1 MANYQLAISNIA
13 WHKEDDEAVYTAM
26 QQAGFTGLEI
36 APTRIFP
43 EMPYENLTSAL
54 LFGGYLKNQWGFS
67 VPSMQSI
74 WYGQTGNIFNPADA
88 EHLLDYTAE
97 AFQFAHSLNCP
108 SLVFGCPKNRMRAL
122 GDSDAAAE
130 AFFMQAG
137 NLAARYGVRLAIE
150 ANPPMYTNY
159 LNGTAEAFSLV
170 KRLDNPGLAVN
181 LDLSTMLAQGEKLQN
196 FVDDLKYVS
205 HVHISEPGLAPIQKR
220 PEHKELAL
228 LLGAALTAA
237 VILLCALCYYHLTPA
252 GHLPPEPWGG
262 LPLGWIG
269 GPGGCE
275 PVRGARG
282 DRGYLRPQ
290 RRGQNHPAQVHSG
303 PAPVRVRVGYSGRAA
318 HHLQKHCPTLLRH
331 L

>member
-26 QQAGFTGLEI
+26 QRAGFTGLEI

-137 NLAARYGVRLAIE
+137 
-150 ANPPMYTNY
+150 
-159 LNGTAEAFSLV
+159 AEAFSLV

-228 LLGAALTAA
+228 LLGA
-237 VILLCALCYYHLTPA
+237 
-252 GHLPPEPWGG
+252 
-262 LPLGWIG
+262 
-269 GPGGCE
+269 
-275 PVRGARG
+275 
-282 DRGYLRPQ
+282 
-290 RRGQNHPAQVHSG
+290 
-303 PAPVRVRVGYSGRAA
+303 VGYRGFVSVEMARTD
-318 HHLQKHCPTLLRH
+318 LDTVKRTLDYVAEVFQ
-331 L
+331 

>member
-1 MANYQLAISNIA
+1 
-13 WHKEDDEAVYTAM
+13 
-26 QQAGFTGLEI
+26 
-36 APTRIFP
+36 
-43 EMPYENLTSAL
+43 
-54 LFGGYLKNQWGFS
+54 
-67 VPSMQSI
+67 
-74 WYGQTGNIFNPADA
+74 
-88 EHLLDYTAE
+88 
-97 AFQFAHSLNCP
+97 
-108 SLVFGCPKNRMRAL
+108 MRAL

-228 LLGAALTAA
+228 LLGA
-237 VILLCALCYYHLTPA
+237 
-252 GHLPPEPWGG
+252 
-262 LPLGWIG
+262 
-269 GPGGCE
+269 
-275 PVRGARG
+275 
-282 DRGYLRPQ
+282 
-290 RRGQNHPAQVHSG
+290 
-303 PAPVRVRVGYSGRAA
+303 VGYRGFVSVEMARTD
-318 HHLQKHCPTLLRH
+318 LDTVKRTLDYVAEVFQ
-331 L
+331 

>member
-1 MANYQLAISNIA
+1 MATYQLAISNIA
-13 WHKEDDEAVYTAM
+13 WGKEDDEAVYTAM

-43 EMPYENLTSAL
+43 EEPYENLTSAL
-54 LFGGYLKNQWGFS
+54 LFFD
-67 VPSMQSI
+67 
-74 WYGQTGNIFNPADA
+74 PADA

-108 SLVFGCPKNRMRAL
+108 SLVFGCPKNRTRRP

-137 NLAARYGVRLAIE
+137 NLAMRYGVWLAIE

-181 LDLSTMLAQGEKLQN
+181 LDLSTMLAQGEKLQS

-228 LLGAALTAA
+228 LLGA
-237 VILLCALCYYHLTPA
+237 
-252 GHLPPEPWGG
+252 
-262 LPLGWIG
+262 
-269 GPGGCE
+269 
-275 PVRGARG
+275 
-282 DRGYLRPQ
+282 
-290 RRGQNHPAQVHSG
+290 
-303 PAPVRVRVGYSGRAA
+303 VGYRGFVSVEMGRTD
-318 HHLQKHCPTLLRH
+318 LDTVKRTLDYVAEVFQ
-331 L
+331 